1 MCCSWLYKLKEYS
14 LKNIKTKFSF
24 HNWAI
29 MIKIVQ
35 INVFKK
41 FLIFIYTH
49 TLKRN
54 QLDCYFHDS
63 FYFLLW
69 CSENSTVRN
78 LWIKIIRREDW
89 KPEKY
94 SHVCSE
100 HFTTEDY
107 IKRKTKPSLKKDV
120 ISSLFSAVPRY
131 LHQTSQKKRKTLDS
145 NEMIPPQKG

>member
-1 MCCSWLYKLKEYS
+1 MFSKNFSSSYIHIPLNETS
-14 LKNIKTKFSF
+14 LTVTF
-24 HNWAI
+24 
-29 MIKIVQ
+29 MI
-35 INVFKK
+35 
-41 FLIFIYTH
+41 LFI
-49 TLKRN
+49 
-54 QLDCYFHDS
+54 
-63 FYFLLW
+63 FLLW

-100 HFTTEDY
+100 LFTTKDY